1 MKTTLF
7 SVKIIMLRDLVQK
20 AVYLGVGIA
29 SYAAETANSN
39 IKELGNH
46 AQKLVDTLVERGEM
60 NAEEAR
66 RYVDDLIR
74 EAQGEAIAHGEGE
87 NKQPRRIEI
96 ITDEEEANA
105 DPLAQK
111 TSTQTQTEDVEA
123 LRRQVAALQAELQ
136 RLNRQP

>member
-1 MKTTLF
+1 MF
-7 SVKIIMLRDLVQK
+7 SGRIIMLRDLVQK

-66 RYVDDLIR
+66 RYVDELIR
-74 EAQGEAIAHGEGE
+74 EAQGEEIANGEGD

-96 ITDEEEANA
+96 ITDEDESKV

-111 TSTQTQTEDVEA
+111 DPTQSQSEDVEA
-123 LRRQVAALQAELQ
+123 LRRQVAALQAELE
-136 RLNRQP
+136 RLNRQS

>member
-7 SVKIIMLRDLVQK
+7 SVRIIMLRDLVQK

-66 RYVDDLIR
+66 RYVDELIR
-74 EAQGEAIAHGEGE
+74 EAQGEAIAHGSEE

-96 ITDEEEANA
+96 ITDDEETNA

-111 TSTQTQTEDVEA
+111 TPAQSQTEDVEA
-123 LRRQVAALQAELQ
+123 LRRQVADLQAELQ
-136 RLNRQP
+136 RLNRQS

>member
-7 SVKIIMLRDLVQK
+7 SVRIIMLRDLVQK

-66 RYVDDLIR
+66 RYVDELIR

-96 ITDEEEANA
+96 ITDEEEANP

-111 TSTQTQTEDVEA
+111 TPAQSQTEDVEA

>member
-1 MKTTLF
+1 
-7 SVKIIMLRDLVQK
+7 MLRDLVQK

-66 RYVDDLIR
+66 RYVDELIR
-74 EAQGEAIAHGEGE
+74 EAQGEEIANGEGD

-96 ITDEEEANA
+96 ITDEDESKV

-111 TSTQTQTEDVEA
+111 DPTQSQSEDVEA
-123 LRRQVAALQAELQ
+123 LRRQVAALQAELE
-136 RLNRQP
+136 RLNRQS